1 MHIHWMYITYNLPVN
16 ECFVNTSENN
26 LTYWGRDYPPIT
38 AYHSYI
44 MGYVLDGFHEHFRG
58 KLH

>member
-1 MHIHWMYITYNLPVN
+1 MYITYNLPVN